1 MDADDLDDLFADE
14 KSESNVAVEEPQS
27 EEVVKDQLPNIPSE
41 EVENNKENLKPKE
54 VKPSYIDILR
64 DQMTIKNGW

>member
-1 MDADDLDDLFADE
+1 M
-14 KSESNVAVEEPQS
+14 AVEEPQS